1 MPTNPANSISTLK
14 KRVDRFLS
22 SDRYSREEI
31 REVIEAISPLG
42 DMAIFGGAIRDL
54 GLRGNEYFPRD
65 VDMVVATKDIDS
77 LDRSLA
83 RFNKTKNRFG
93 GYRLSL
99 GRWKAD
105 LWPLH
110 LTWAFREDYFS
121 GNGFRDLLKTTF
133 FDWDAVLYELSTGSI
148 VALDG
153 YLERL
158 RSGVVDLN
166 FEPNP
171 NPIGATVRILRFCI
185 SGNGRLAPRLT
196 HYLHSRLLNFNVT
209 ELILAERGG
218 YEEPILTENNIC
230 NLRKK
235 LEIHVIDDPEKP
247 FGLKLQ
253 QLSLIE

>member
-1 MPTNPANSISTLK
+1 MPTNPANSISALR
-14 KRVDRFLS
+14 KRVGRFLS

-31 REVIEAISPLG
+31 REVIDAVSPLG
-42 DMAIFGGAIRDL
+42 EIAIFGGAIRDL

-65 VDMVVATKDIDS
+65 VDMVIATKDVDS
-77 LDRSLA
+77 LDRALA

-110 LTWAFREDYFS
+110 LTWAFQEDYFN

-133 FDWDAVLYELSTGSI
+133 FDWDAVLYEINGGSI

-158 RSGVVDLN
+158 QSGVVDLN

-171 NPIGATVRILRFCI
+171 NPVGATVRILRLCI

-196 HYLHSRLLNFNVT
+196 HYLQSRFLDYKVT
-209 ELILAERGG
+209 ELINAERGG
-218 YEEPILTENNIC
+218 YEKPILTEDNISS
-230 NLRKK
+230 LKK
-235 LEIHVIDDPEKP
+235 RLAMHVADDSQKP
-247 FGLKLQ
+247 FGIRLK